1 MAIERFSGQGLDAS
15 TSTGPP
21 EFAYTILYDY
31 DQNGNIIYIG
41 YALSSPTPSGV
52 AGWPAQTSLIPTS
65 GPVAGGAYW
74 AIKKLIYNG
83 SNQLTEVQWASG
95 NTQMVNIWAN
105 RATSVTY
112 Q

>member
-1 MAIERFSGQGLDAS
+1 MAIDSIYGQGIDAS

-21 EFAYTILYDY
+21 EYAYTILYDY
-31 DQNGNIIYIG
+31 DVNGNPIYIG

-52 AGWPAQTSLIPTS
+52 PGMVAQTSAIPAT

-74 AIKKLIYNG
+74 AIKRLTYNG
-83 SNQLTEVQWASG
+83 TNQLTQVQWCSG
-95 NTQMVNIWAN
+95 NCQQVNVWNN
-105 RATSVTY
+105 RVSLNF